1 MSRALQRNLFKA
13 VKERRHA
20 VWLTVSRVSPARLRS
35 FLPPAT
41 RSRALFPISERVKG
55 EHALPRPIYIHMY
68 VYTHMYMF
76 PFYFPF
82 FSLFVF
88 PRPTDRQFVSF
99 VRCSFATVFFNAK
112 TLGSVPLALLFHLF
126 SLCRGARFRSKS
138 DFTFVCA
145 CVRVHMCMC
154 MCARAFRSSLFSY

>member
-1 MSRALQRNLFKA
+1 M
-13 VKERRHA
+13 
-20 VWLTVSRVSPARLRS
+20 SRVSPARLRS

-55 EHALPRPIYIHMY
+55 EGALPRPIYTYICIYTY
-68 VYTHMYMF
+68 VYVSF
-76 PFYFPF
+76 LFPF

-126 SLCRGARFRSKS
+126 SVCRSARFRSKS

-154 MCARAFRSSLFSY
+154 MCARAFRSSPLFSY